1 MAKDEVKSDHV
12 APIIERCLSMD
23 TLAAEVYIQLASAT
37 PAAKLQDFWKKM
49 AEEERSHIEHWRRI
63 LVWAKRGA
71 IPDVFDNPAEIDAE
85 LAAGESKV
93 RELLASSGSISDVQK
108 AFLIAYRLE
117 FYLLHPAFSKL
128 FRVADVFAEGSNIE
142 EQYDL
147 HVREFVDMINL
158 YGATS
163 PELDLIGNVLQ
174 RLWQSNREL
183 TTRHAEDFLTGVLS
197 RRGLYSMMTPFS
209 FLAQRAG
216 HEIGIMMVDVD
227 GFKRIN
233 DLHGHFAGDRVLE
246 ALAEI
251 VKTRIRRS
259 DLVGRY
265 GGDEFLVFL
274 SRVSFDQLRAVANE
288 ICRRCAAADRGP
300 GFTVSIG
307 AAHALIGINVEKDLD
322 QLIDLADRR
331 LFQAKAAGR
340 NTVVVE

>member
-1 MAKDEVKSDHV
+1 MAKEESQVDHV
-12 APIIERCLSMD
+12 TPIIERCLAMD
-23 TLAAEVYIQLASAT
+23 TLASEVYLQLAGASA
-37 PAAKLQDFWKKM
+37 AAKLQEFWKKM
-49 AEEERSHIEHWRRI
+49 ADEECSHIEHWRRI

-71 IPDVFDNPAEIDAE
+71 IPDVFENPTVIERE
-85 LAAGESKV
+85 LAVGESKV
-93 RELLASSGSISDVQK
+93 RELLDSSGSISDVQK

-147 HVREFVDMINL
+147 HVREFVDMISL

-209 FLAQRAG
+209 FLAQRAN
-216 HEIGIMMVDVD
+216 HQVGIMMIDLD

-246 ALAEI
+246 TLAEI
-251 VKTRIRRS
+251 IKTRIRRS
-259 DLVGRY
+259 DLVGRF

-274 SRVSFDQLRAVANE
+274 SQVTLDQLRTVGKE
-288 ICRRCAAADRGP
+288 ICHRCAAADRVP
-300 GFTVSIG
+300 SFTVSIG
-307 AAHALIGINVEKDLD
+307 ASHGTIGINVEKDLD

-331 LFQAKAAGR
+331 LYQAKASGR
-340 NTVVVE
+340 NAVVVD